1 MRNRM
6 AGILIFGLSTS
17 GAVLLA
23 SQAAR
28 MAYGQQSEATSRS
41 FTVTNVAM
49 SDPPAIG
56 QAFSRSITVTNAVVQ
71 DAPPITG
78 AISRSITVTNA
89 VVQDAPPITGAISR
103 SITVCN
109 VGNCAPDFNDDGQV
123 GPYDLAVLLANW
135 GCSDFCPGD
144 LNCDGA
150 VGVMD
155 LNMLLVNWGPC
166 T

>member
-1 MRNRM
+1 MRNRL
-6 AGILIFGLSTS
+6 AKVLIFGLSTT

-23 SQAAR
+23 NSPAR
-28 MAYGQQSEATSRS
+28 IAHGQSPSSEAVSRS
-41 FTVTNVAM
+41 FTVTNVAV
-49 SDPPAIG
+49 SDPPAMG
-56 QAFSRSITVTNAVVQ
+56 QAFSRSITVTH
-71 DAPPITG
+71 
-78 AISRSITVTNA
+78 A

-123 GPYDLAVLLANW
+123 GPHDLAVLLANW
-135 GCSDFCPGD
+135 GCSGSCPGD

-150 VGVMD
+150 VEVMD
-155 LNMLLVNWGPC
+155 LNMLLGNWGPC